1 MLVNVIINL
10 YNLEWLV
17 NIWNEFKVNL
27 VCLVV
32 YMLFIYVNS
41 KVDLRVIDVGLVGI

>member
-1 MLVNVIINL
+1 MVSKYVKISFVKKIIL
-10 YNLEWLV
+10 M
-17 NIWNEFKVNL
+17 NL

-41 KVDLRVIDVGLVGI
+41 KVDLRVIDVGLLGI